1 MDGQGFQ
8 QDVDRLN
15 SKTMMAGRRA
25 SGCRLKISPLILVA
39 ALIACAT
46 VRAQQ
51 PSQGRSGR
59 RAFEVAAIKP
69 AGPASGQKGIRPDAG
84 GRVTIIGL
92 TVRELVQAAYGRDTL
107 LMPNQVVG
115 GPTWIDSEAF
125 DIVARA
131 DERSAPGGR
140 LPFPVMLEMFRS
152 LLEERFSVA
161 THTETRLLP
170 IFALV
175 VDRPDGRLGPN
186 LRAPAGGC
194 RPLGSI
200 PIPGSP
206 AFCGMQNAGPTRL
219 SGLSV
224 SLDLLA
230 GVLTQAPDV
239 GRTVRNQTGL
249 GGVYDVELEFAP
261 MAAGGDGPSLFT
273 ALREQLGLRLDSR
286 QGPVEVV
293 VIDRAE
299 RPSEN

>member
-1 MDGQGFQ
+1 MDCQGLQ
-8 QDVDRLN
+8 QVVDRLN
-15 SKTMMAGRRA
+15 PKTVMAGQRA
-25 SGCRLKISPLILVA
+25 TGCGLKTPSLILVA
-39 ALIACAT
+39 ALIACASAN
-46 VRAQQ
+46 AQQ
-51 PSQGRSGR
+51 PQEGRPGR
-59 RAFEVAAIKP
+59 VAFEVAAIKP

-84 GRVTIIGL
+84 GRVTIVGL
-92 TVRELVQAAYGRDTL
+92 TVRELVQAAYGRDTV
-107 LMPNQVVG
+107 LMAHQVVG
-115 GPTWIDSEAF
+115 GPAWIDREAF

-131 DERSAPGGR
+131 PERSAPGGR
-140 LPFPVMLEMFRS
+140 LPFPTMLAMFRS

-175 VDRPDGRLGPN
+175 VDRQDSRLGPN

-194 RPLGSI
+194 RELGSI

-206 AFCGMQNAGPTRL
+206 PFCGMQNAGPTRL

-224 SLDLLA
+224 SLNLLA
-230 GVLTQAPDV
+230 GVLAQMPDV
-239 GRTVRNQTGL
+239 GRTVHNQTL
-249 GGVYDVELEFAP
+249 LVGVYDVELEFAP
-261 MAAGGDGPSLFT
+261 MAAGGDGPSVFT